1 MTSGRGV
8 AVLAIA
14 LAALAASSACKRTPE
29 QKGPP
34 PRPAPM
40 PEAEVKRGLAACD
53 DLVVRTCACAAAQPT
68 RPELAEACQLEK
80 TRPEALALAME
91 TALRD
96 DVSPDAVLRAQA
108 AARTIIEKC
117 VQAVA
122 TLPTR
127 GCS

>member
-1 MTSGRGV
+1 MTSVRGV
-8 AVLAIA
+8 AVLAVA
-14 LAALAASSACKRTPE
+14 LAALAGGCKRTPE
-29 QKGPP
+29 KKGPP
-34 PRPAPM
+34 PRPAPL
-40 PEAEVKRGLAACD
+40 PETEVQRGRAACD
-53 DLVVRTCACAAAQPT
+53 DIVVRTCACATAQPT
-68 RPELAEACQLEK
+68 RPELAEACELEK

-108 AARTIIEKC
+108 AARTIVEKC

-122 TLPTR
+122 ALPSR